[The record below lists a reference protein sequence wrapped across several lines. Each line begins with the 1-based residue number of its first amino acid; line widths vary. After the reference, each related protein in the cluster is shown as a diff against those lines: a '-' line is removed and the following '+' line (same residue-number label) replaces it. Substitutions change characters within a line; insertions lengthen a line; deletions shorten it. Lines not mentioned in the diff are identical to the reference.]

1 MTLTLLLDLDDTLLG
16 NKIDPFLAVYTRAL
30 AERFTSYVEPRK
42 LIQCLLLATGKMAAN
57 QRPDRTLEEVFDAEF
72 YPAIGVTKEEVAETI
87 ETFYRDVFPTF
98 KYLTEYW
105 PEAVRLVD
113 SAFERGYQV
122 GIATNP
128 LFPRAAILHRLE
140 WAGLSL
146 EKYPFILI
154 PDYRTFHFAKP
165 NPAFYAE
172 WLAQVGWPEGPV
184 VMVGDA
190 LDLDIL
196 AARQMGLAAY
206 WIPQNGVSSPADPA
220 PSATGNH
227 ADLLNWLDETPEEK
241 LIPDY
246 STIQAIL
253 SILRSTPAA
262 LDTLKDK
269 VPAQNW
275 IIRPAQEEWC
285 LAEIVCHLRD
295 VEIEVNLPRFEK
307 ITQEENP
314 FLPGMDTDPWANT
327 RQYIAQDCMEA
338 TEAFTNARIQA
349 LNLLGRLNP
358 ESWKRTARHSYFGPT
373 ELREIVNINARHDR
387 LHIQQ
392 IHQVL
397 RATST
402 P

>member
-1 MTLTLLLDLDDTLLG
+1 MTQTLLLDLDDTLLG
-16 NKIDPFLAVYTRAL
+16 NPMDTFVRVYTRAL
-30 AERFTSYVEPRK
+30 AKQFTAYVEPGK

-57 QRPDRTLEEVFDAEF
+57 QRPDRTMEEVFDAEF
-72 YPAIGVTKEEVAETI
+72 YPAIGVTKEEVAGTI
-87 ETFYRDVFPTF
+87 EAFYRDVFPTF
-98 KYLTEYW
+98 KDLTEYW
-105 PEAVRLVD
+105 PEAVRLVEG
-113 SAFERGYQV
+113 AFERGYQV

-128 LFPRAAILHRLE
+128 LFPRSAIIQRLE
-140 WAGLSL
+140 WAGLSP

-154 PDYRTFHFAKP
+154 PDYQTFHFAKP
-165 NPAFYAE
+165 NPAYFAE
-172 WLAQVGWPEGPV
+172 WLAQAGWPEGPV
-184 VMVGDA
+184 IMVGDA
-190 LDLDIL
+190 LDMDIL
-196 AARQMGLAAY
+196 SARQMGLSAY
-206 WIPQNGVSSPADPA
+206 WIPRDGASPSAGPA
-220 PSATGNH
+220 PSATGKH
-227 ADLLNWLDETPEEK
+227 ADLLNWLDTTPEEK

-262 LDTLKDK
+262 LDVLKDK
-269 VPAQNW
+269 IPAQNW

-295 VEIEVNLPRFEK
+295 VEQEVNLPRFEK

-327 RQYIAQDCMEA
+327 RQYIIQDCMEA
-338 TEAFTNARIQA
+338 TEAFTNARIQS
-349 LNLLGRLNP
+349 LNILDRLSP
-358 ESWKRTARHSYFGPT
+358 ESWKRTARHSIFGPT
-373 ELREIVNINARHDR
+373 ELKEIVRINASHDR

-397 RATST
+397 RATLA